1 MFGSEEVSLPRVWSI
16 LMGRASVPF
25 ICFHLFLIPSGHL
38 PSSPSSFSSLSPLLS
53 TSDYLIVRPSLRSCS
68 PLIYFSSLP
77 SLRPSSSSFCLFI
90 NVLPVGVPWRQAA
103 KSVTT
108 ATHCGLWRGGVANGC
123 CILRSVEQI
132 RRSNINFSRGTQQL
146 PLCLSARFYFLN
158 LTSSLVYLHMV
169 IVPIVTQQHKFA
181 TAACRGCVLVL
192 TLIT

>member
-108 ATHCGLWRGGVANGC
+108 ATHCGLWRVGLQMDAASFAVWSKSDDQ
-123 CILRSVEQI
+123 ILISPEEH
-132 RRSNINFSRGTQQL
+132 SSSRFVSQL
-146 PLCLSARFYFLN
+146 VFTF
-158 LTSSLVYLHMV
+158 
-169 IVPIVTQQHKFA
+169 
-181 TAACRGCVLVL
+181 
-192 TLIT
+192 